1 MPNTIDINQANSKN
15 REAIVSLL
23 QSASL
28 PVEDLPQELRNFFI
42 ATDNG
47 HVIGAIGLETYERNG
62 LLRSLVVKP
71 EYRKMKVAADLI
83 NELEKLAKSLGLQNV
98 YLLTETAQGYFS
110 TKGYETIGRDEAPG
124 SLKQSTEFSHVCPS
138 SAVLMKKMLTHY

>member
-1 MPNTIDINQANSKN
+1 MPNKIDINQASSKN

-28 PVEDLPQELRNFFI
+28 PVEDLPQELPQFFI

-47 HVIGAIGLETYERNG
+47 YVIGAIGLETYERNG

-71 EYRKMKVAADLI
+71 EYRKMKIAAGLI
-83 NELEKLAKSLGLQNV
+83 NELETLAGNLGLQNV
-98 YLLTETAQGYFS
+98 YLLTETAQSYFS
-110 TKGYETIGRDEAPG
+110 TKGYATIGRDRC
-124 SLKQSTEFSHVCPS
+124 T
-138 SAVLMKKMLTHY
+138 

>member
-28 PVEDLPQELRNFFI
+28 PVEDLPQELQHFFI
-42 ATDNG
+42 ATDNRY
-47 HVIGAIGLETYERNG
+47 VIGAIGLETYERNG

-71 EYRKMKVAADLI
+71 EYRKMKIAAGLI
-83 NELEKLAKSLGLQNV
+83 NELEKLARTLGLQNI
-98 YLLTETAQGYFS
+98 YLLTETAQNYFS
-110 TKGYETIGRDEAPG
+110 MKGYETIGRDDAPE

-138 SAVLMKKMLTHY
+138 SAILMKKMLTHY